1 MEKIKTIEFVNDCY
15 NGRTMDVIR
24 NEEGSIEFH
33 EMWNEQAEGEKVPSK
48 IVNWIT
54 VKWCAENGRLKP
66 SDINDF
72 IGETVV
78 DKDGEHEVTK
88 VKKIKKEGPT
98 VIKTAKPKK
107 VKAKNETVA
116 DSFEGMSVTYKG
128 RSKKITSEVVTVK
141 SDNGTKCKIVD
152 SEGNEA
158 LVAKSTLKEI
168 K

>member
-15 NGRTMDVIR
+15 GGRTMDVVR
-24 NEEGSIEFH
+24 NEDGSIEFH

-66 SDINDF
+66 SDINEF
-72 IGETVV
+72 IGETVA
-78 DKDGEHEVTK
+78 DKDGEHEVIK
-88 VKKIKKEGPT
+88 VKKNKKEGPT

-107 VKAKNETVA
+107 TAPVA